1 MPAAPRGHER
11 LRGLISVKLMLTVNP
26 ASASLF
32 SPEMVRKEEKEEDDA
47 VAVSRV
53 MMLRVCALEKREAHA
68 VHAHSEAQGSHLHP
82 SSLMLCPSRAH
93 FIFRE
98 RSFGAD
104 MRRIAPF
111 FIYI

>member
-32 SPEMVRKEEKEEDDA
+32 SPEMVRKRMEEEKEEDDA

-68 VHAHSEAQGSHLHP
+68 VHAHSVKHRDPTSTP
-82 SSLMLCPSRAH
+82 P
-93 FIFRE
+93 
-98 RSFGAD
+98 
-104 MRRIAPF
+104 P
-111 FIYI
+111 